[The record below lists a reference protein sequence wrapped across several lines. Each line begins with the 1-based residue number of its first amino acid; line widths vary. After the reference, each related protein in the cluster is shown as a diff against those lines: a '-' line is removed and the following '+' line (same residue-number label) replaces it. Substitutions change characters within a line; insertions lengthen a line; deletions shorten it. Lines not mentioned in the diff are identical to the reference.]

1 MNEETSH
8 RLGQNISKA
17 TSDKGMS
24 SKIHKRPLKRNKDGE
39 KRAEDLNR
47 QTPCQR
53 KHTDGKSV
61 HEKKRSTS
69 YAISE
74 PRIKTTV
81 NYHLL

>member
-1 MNEETSH
+1 MNEGTSH

-39 KRAEDLNR
+39 KWAEDLNR
-47 QTPCQR
+47 QIPCQR

-61 HEKKRSTS
+61 HEKNVQHHMPSGNRGL
-69 YAISE
+69 E
-74 PRIKTTV
+74 RQ
-81 NYHLL
+81 